1 MRGLGIFVVV
11 LALAS
16 PASAGP
22 ANSVIGGKK
31 LEQDMVHSA
40 GTGYPSTFY
49 EWWNKGRKKLD
60 WGLSADLTYADWGAA
75 RAGQRITVGGIVVAR
90 TSGRYI
96 RVGLGIN
103 GILRW
108 NLASKKRPKVT
119 NDTALLF
126 KPGVL
131 IAGNRFD
138 AFTFGVKGEIGVP
151 VSIDVHE
158 RVSVVT
164 GGFIP
169 LTVFISNQNLPT
181 QVFLPLLI
189 RLGIE
194 INASDHVAPWF
205 FLDLGPGVT
214 FVASNSTFAGFN
226 DTAFAWRIGFGTA
239 FWGVRGNR

>member
-1 MRGLGIFVVV
+1 MRGLAIFVLV
-11 LALAS
+11 LAFS
-16 PASAGP
+16 SSASAGP
-22 ANSVIGGKK
+22 GNSVIGGKK
-31 LEQDMVHSA
+31 LEQDMVHNA
-40 GTGYPSTFY
+40 GTGYPNTFY

-75 RAGQRITVGGIVVAR
+75 RAGERVNVGGVVVVR
-90 TSGRYI
+90 TSGRFI

-103 GILRW
+103 GIMRW

-119 NDTALLF
+119 NDIGFLF

-131 IAGNRFD
+131 VAGNRLD
-138 AFTFGVKGEIGVP
+138 AFTFGVKGELGVP

-169 LTVFISNQNLPT
+169 LSVFISNQDIAT
-181 QVFLPLLI
+181 QTFLPLLI
-189 RLGIE
+189 RMGIE

-205 FLDLGPGVT
+205 FFDLGPGIT
-214 FVASNSTFAGFN
+214 FVASTFNFGSVN
-226 DTAFAWRIGFGTA
+226 NTTFAWRIGFGTA
-239 FWGVRGNR
+239 FWGVRGNK